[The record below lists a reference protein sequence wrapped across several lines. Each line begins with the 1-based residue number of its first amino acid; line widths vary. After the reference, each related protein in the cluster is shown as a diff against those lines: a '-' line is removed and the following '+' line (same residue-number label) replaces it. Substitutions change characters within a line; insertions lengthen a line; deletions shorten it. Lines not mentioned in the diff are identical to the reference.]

1 MAVERISPMGLGPQG
16 AIFLAE
22 MSAVQG
28 PGEYSAFTM
37 GKWLMFC
44 SSEIALNVVLERS
57 LQTNSFI
64 VHSRH
69 RGFWHVD
76 VFGSPAPS
84 VGQGLAILSAKRVGV
99 AADSPGP
106 VMLPV

>member
-1 MAVERISPMGLGPQG
+1 MGLGYPGG
-16 AIFLAE
+16 AFKAK
-22 MSAVQG
+22 MSVSRI
-28 PGEYSAFTM
+28 PGEYAGSIM

-69 RGFWHVD
+69 RGFWQVD
-76 VFGSPAPS
+76 VFGSPAPI

-106 VMLPV
+106 VMLPA